1 MGAGSVL
8 LAVTTCVLWGGTAV
22 SNQFVMDVLPPILV
36 AGLRFLLAG
45 LFMYGWCLVIG
56 APLRLDLQGW
66 SVAFV
71 LGLLLFLQI
80 SLFNVG
86 AFLSSTSH
94 ASILVNSYIFWV
106 AIGEHVLHPHVRRDY
121 RHWTGLVLSGAGCLM
136 VLLNTGNQ
144 VSTGRDLPTL
154 SGDLLLVFSGFILGG
169 KILYTKRAVRT
180 YAPETMIFWH
190 DVIGTA
196 LFLMCSAIIEAP
208 SGKSM
213 TPTAWIALLFS
224 GLIISGFCF
233 GANAILLKRHG
244 ASHVSVYSF
253 ATPIFGVALG
263 VLLRGD
269 ELSASLFAGGLLV
282 AMGIFLVNTSG
293 PASGRE

>member
-1 MGAGSVL
+1 MGPGSVL

-22 SNQFVMDVLPPILV
+22 SNQFVMDVLPPIYV

-56 APLRLDLQGW
+56 APLDLDRKGW
-66 SVAFV
+66 SVALI
-71 LGLLLFLQI
+71 LGTLLFFQI

-106 AIGEHVLHPHVRRDY
+106 AIGEHLLHPHARRDL
-121 RHWTGLVLSGAGCLM
+121 RHWGGLVLSGVGCLM
-136 VLLNTGNQ
+136 VLLNTEA
-144 VSTGRDLPTL
+144 VTTASRDAPTL

-169 KILYTKRAVRT
+169 KILYTKHAVRK
-180 YAPETMIFWH
+180 YPPETMIFWH

-196 LFLMCSAIIEAP
+196 MFLLCSALLESP
-208 SGKSM
+208 GGNPM
-213 TPTAWIALLFS
+213 TLTAWIALLFS

-282 AMGIFLVNTSG
+282 AGGIFLVNTSG
-293 PASGRE
+293 PANAED